1 MSHNKRYKK
10 ARDITIIGAICNLLL
25 GLIKIVGGIWFKSHA
40 LFADGVHS
48 FSDLFTDAMVL
59 IASKYGSQE
68 ADARHPYGHQRIET
82 AATLFLAM
90 LLILAGSGIALD
102 SINVLLYET
111 IPTPQLSTIPIIAL
125 SVILN
130 EILFHV
136 TNKIGKEI
144 NSKLLIA
151 NAWHHRSD
159 AASSLIVLFGVLG
172 AIAGFKYL
180 DPIAAIIIGALIIK
194 MGINYGWDSVKELID
209 TAVSQQ
215 IITKI
220 EDTINSIDGV
230 QQIHQLRNR
239 MMGKDIFVDAHILV
253 SPQISVSEG
262 HHIAQSV
269 HNQLIDSIPQL
280 KDVTIHVDPEDD
292 ELSSPSL
299 FLPSRKT
306 IDKNFVQQLKK
317 DFPEINSWT
326 VHYLNGKI
334 ILDLIIDKSFTNWD
348 NLLNR
353 LKEDIQNQPNISI
366 INLLNIKDAI
376 VAVNKESI

>member
-25 GLIKIVGGIWFKSHA
+25 GIIKIIGGIWFKSHA

-68 ADARHPYGHQRIET
+68 ADERHPYGHQRIET
-82 AATLFLAM
+82 AATLMLAM

-102 SINVLLYET
+102 SINVLLHEA
-111 IPTPQLSTIPIIAL
+111 IPTPTFSALPIITI
-125 SVILN
+125 SVLLN
-130 EILFHV
+130 EVLFHV
-136 TNKIGKEI
+136 THKIGKEI
-144 NSKLLIA
+144 HSNLLIA

-159 AASSLIVLFGVLG
+159 AASSLIVLFGLLG
-172 AIAGFKYL
+172 AMGGFKYL
-180 DPIAAIIIGALIIK
+180 DPIAAIIIGGLIVK
-194 MGINYGWDSVKELID
+194 MGINYGWNSVKELID
-209 TAVSQQ
+209 TAVSSNEV
-215 IITKI
+215 TNI
-220 EDTINSIDGV
+220 ENIINSTHGV

-269 HNQLIDSIPQL
+269 HNKLISSIPQL

-292 ELSSPSL
+292 ELYSPSL
-299 FLPSRKT
+299 MLPSRRSL
-306 IDKNFVQQLKK
+306 DEDFVQPIIQ
-317 DFPEINSWT
+317 DFPVITAWT
-326 VHYLNGKI
+326 LHYLNGKI
-334 ILDLIIDKSFTNWD
+334 IIDFIIDKNCTEWD
-348 NLLNR
+348 SLANR
-353 LKEDIQNQPNISI
+353 LQKEINNQPNISI
-366 INLLNIKDAI
+366 INLLNLKDTI
-376 VAVNKESI
+376 VAK